1 MNDLSKYIRISDEV
15 VEALSGGFPVVAL
28 ESTVITHGLPY
39 PENFTLACDMEAE
52 IENLGVIP
60 ATVALL
66 DGVIHVGLDDTQLEH
81 LASTKDSIKISTR
94 DIAGALVRNRTGG
107 TTVAGT
113 LFIAQKVGIKV
124 FATGGIGGVHRF
136 PEYDISADLIQLAK
150 TQMLVV
156 CAGAKAILDLPAT
169 IEFLETFGI
178 PVIGFQTDD
187 FPAFYSKE
195 SGLKLNNRVDSPR
208 EVAKIA
214 NIHWMLQL
222 QSGIIVAVPP
232 PDNVALPQSEVQKFI
247 NQALEE
253 ANQANIRGQVLT
265 PFLLTRVSELSEGSS
280 MKSNL
285 GLLRNNARVAAMI
298 AKEMALS

>member
-1 MNDLSKYIRISDEV
+1 MNELPKYIKISDQV
-15 VEALSGGFPVVAL
+15 VEALSGGLPVVAL

-39 PENFTLACDMEAE
+39 PENLTIACDMEAE
-52 IENLGVIP
+52 IENLGAIP
-60 ATVALL
+60 ATIALL
-66 DGVIHVGLDDTQLEH
+66 DGVIQVGLDDTQLEH
-81 LASTKDSIKISTR
+81 LATTKDSIKISTR
-94 DIAGALVRNRTGG
+94 DIAGAVGRNRTGG

-113 LFIAQKVGIKV
+113 LFIGHKVGIKV

-136 PEYDISADLIQLAK
+136 PAYDISADLIQLAK

-156 CAGAKAILDLPAT
+156 CAGAKAILNLPAT
-169 IEFLETFGI
+169 IEFLETHGI

-195 SGLKLNNRVDSPR
+195 SGLKLNNRVESPR
-208 EVAKIA
+208 EVANIA
-214 NIHWMLQL
+214 NIHWTLGL
-222 QSGIIVAVPP
+222 QSGIILAVPP
-232 PDNVALPQSEVQKFI
+232 PEESALPQTEVQKFI

-253 ANQANIRGQVLT
+253 AKQANIRGQAMT
-265 PFLLTRVSELSEGSS
+265 PFLLTRVSELSDGSS

-298 AKEMALS
+298 AKEMTKS